1 MIGYETVFITHPDLE
16 EDVLKTSLKKF
27 KDLIKKAKGKV
38 VHEHFWGRRRMAYSI
53 ANQKY
58 GVYHIWYLEGSGTM
72 LDELQTQF
80 RYSDEVIRFQTVRVE
95 DLEEESNFFS
105 EMLKTQQEEE
115 AARKVPKVADSEPD
129 KDKDKDKDADSDK
142 KESPEPVAETEKTE
156 ETPSAEKDQENSVKE
171 DDSEKSEST
180 QTEKTE
186 A

>member
-27 KDLIKKAKGKV
+27 KDLVKKAKGKV
-38 VHEHFWGRRRMAYSI
+38 VHEHLWGRRKMAYSI

-115 AARKVPKVADSEPD
+115 AARKVPKPAEPES
-129 KDKDKDKDADSDK
+129 DKDKDADSDK

>member
-38 VHEHFWGRRRMAYSI
+38 VHEHLWGRRRMAYSI

-115 AARKVPKVADSEPD
+115 AARKVPKPAESG
-129 KDKDKDKDADSDK
+129 KDKDADSDK
-142 KESPEPVAETEKTE
+142 KESPEPVAETEKTD
-156 ETPSAEKDQENSVKE
+156 ETPSAEKDPENSVKE